1 MLCTRVLVPPHK
13 GQAALA
19 PRERAVSRIRSG
31 AGRSRST
38 VKPEGTS
45 DNSEGGSR
53 TDHEKQSGSCQYRY
67 PSRIIHRPAP
77 KVRKNPGFV
86 LIHILFCQSAR
97 NRPQIG
103 IQEGSLFA
111 NRGKPGWYSIS
122 TTVLEAPAF
131 VADLDDIVVMG
142 QSIRQHGCHLGVAG
156 DARPVGEGEIGRD
169 DVEEK

>member
-1 MLCTRVLVPPHK
+1 ML
-13 GQAALA
+13 
-19 PRERAVSRIRSG
+19 RSVV
-31 AGRSRST
+31 AC
-38 VKPEGTS
+38 E
-45 DNSEGGSR
+45 
-53 TDHEKQSGSCQYRY
+53 
-67 PSRIIHRPAP
+67 
-77 KVRKNPGFV
+77 
-86 LIHILFCQSAR
+86 SAM

-131 VADLDDIVVMG
+131 VADLDDTVVMG